1 MQVTNL
7 NVVHIRTTND
17 TNGNPRRGWLVT
29 MTATTDASKVSHLSR
44 CMVDEGYE
52 GSQAVERAMPW
63 LAGPELAWAVD
74 SALEVNV
81 QPKEYRRLV
90 KQYGTKG

>member
-1 MQVTNL
+1 
-7 NVVHIRTTND
+7 
-17 TNGNPRRGWLVT
+17 
-29 MTATTDASKVSHLSR
+29 
-44 CMVDEGYE
+44 MVDEGYE

-63 LAGPELAWAVD
+63 LAGPELTWAVD